1 MKVWHRLGG
10 RCGANA
16 YQLTM
21 CARAHPPLL
30 CAPSASFAR
39 HPLSSST
46 FLIQFLHPLSS
57 FTLLIHFPHSLSSST
72 HLIHSPYPN
81 SGPVVLHS
89 IVSPCANPYRRG
101 VNEGALC
108 RPVPIPIGVM

>member
-57 FTLLIHFPHSLSSST
+57 FTLLIHTPHPLPLSKQR
-72 HLIHSPYPN
+72 
-81 SGPVVLHS
+81 
-89 IVSPCANPYRRG
+89 PCRAAQHC
-101 VNEGALC
+101 VALC
-108 RPVPIPIGVM
+108 QSL